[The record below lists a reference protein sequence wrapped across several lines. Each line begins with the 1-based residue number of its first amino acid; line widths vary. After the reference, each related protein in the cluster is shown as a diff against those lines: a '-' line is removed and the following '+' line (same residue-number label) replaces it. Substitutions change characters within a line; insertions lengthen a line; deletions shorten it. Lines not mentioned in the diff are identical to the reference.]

1 MAVQPIDLQTMYSQ
15 IDTVARTQTRA
26 QQAVLSDAMQ
36 QQKIA
41 AQNSEKASQV
51 QQAAQNEAKA
61 LHISD
66 NSGGNSGGAFGQGGR
81 RKDSAA
87 PQENA
92 GAEEKDAPMREEWL
106 GRHVDIT
113 G

>member
-1 MAVQPIDLQTMYSQ
+1 MAIQPIDLQTMYSQ

-41 AQNSEKASQV
+41 AQNTEKASQV

-66 NSGGNSGGAFGQGGR
+66 NTGGNSGGAYGQNK
-81 RKDSAA
+81 RKKNGTA
-87 PQENA
+87 PQENTDS
-92 GAEEKDAPMREEWL
+92 EIQETPMREEWL
-106 GRHVDIT
+106 GRHIDIT